1 MGITL
6 EPKKVTIVLG
16 TIIIFLVLANIVG
29 IISTYYFGQDH
40 VFGLVP
46 VHLFDLDLESN
57 IPTWYSSLAILLASI
72 LLFVIARAR
81 KRQQKVD
88 YLYWVGLALIFLL
101 FSCDECAGLHEKLSK
116 PIRNSLG
123 TSGALFFAWVIPYG
137 MLAILVALAYLRFWL
152 KLPGR
157 VRTLVFCGGL
167 LYVGGGLGLELIGAN
182 YFALHGGQRDLIY
195 ALITTGEET
204 SEMVGILIFNYALM
218 TYIDLELSDLR
229 LRVSSREKIRDHSD
243 PSWIDASHSES
254 SSHDEDSHPQAP
266 SASLPLDSPSP
277 KSHIPQNPS
286 PLH

>member
-1 MGITL
+1 MAITL
-6 EPKKVTIVLG
+6 EPKKVTIILG

-40 VFGLVP
+40 VFGIVP
-46 VHLFDLDLESN
+46 VPLFDLDLESN

-81 KRQQKVD
+81 KRQQKAD
-88 YLYWVGLALIFLL
+88 YLYWLGLALIFLL
-101 FSCDECAGLHEKLSK
+101 FSCDEIACFHEKLSK
-116 PIRNSLG
+116 PIRNAIG
-123 TSGALFFAWVIPYG
+123 TSGPLFFAWVIPYG
-137 MLAILVALAYLRFWL
+137 MLAILIALAYLRFWL

-204 SEMVGILIFNYALM
+204 SEMVGILIFNYGLM
-218 TYIDLELSDLR
+218 TYIDLELSDFH
-229 LRVSSREKIRDHSD
+229 LRVSSRQRIRDCLDLSR
-243 PSWIDASHSES
+243 IKAFHSES
-254 SSHDEDSHPQAP
+254 SSNDGDSHPQVP
-266 SASLPLDSPSP
+266 RDSFPLDSPSP
-277 KSHIPQNPS
+277 KSQHVSQNR
-286 PLH
+286 